1 MMFLAYSLGAFAF
14 IGGIGL
20 TISSAWL
27 ITMASMQPPILTL
40 SVAIVLVRFFGIFRS
55 VARYSERLM
64 SHKAVFARLTNL
76 RVQIY
81 KKLSQSSIAMA
92 RSFNS
97 GTAVKGIVD
106 DVERA
111 QEYQLRIKLPQSSAV
126 ISLLAGALLAYWV
139 RPESLIFTLPACAL
153 LLAVLPQ
160 LIKRTSEP
168 LARSIEESEN
178 SYTQLLEG
186 ATHGVTE
193 AAIYGYLDENIASA
207 NMLERDLHTRE
218 SKLLYQSWRLSSL
231 TNTFIAISVVGFSW
245 LAQSLTRSESIP
257 AVQVT
262 MLIFIPLVIF
272 EAITAWYPN
281 LFGAGKLLMSQRS
294 VDNLLATSNDIEVG
308 QKIESEISRVTAE
321 NLTVSWGESF
331 MQPVSFD
338 LSKGEI
344 LVVRGRSGSGKST
357 LAMGL
362 LGLLPYEGS
371 LTFDGN
377 DADGFS
383 DLNSRIVGTVQRSH
397 IFNTSL
403 RENLKIANQE
413 ATDTELIQVL
423 TILEL
428 DQLLNELA
436 EGLDTVIGD
445 FGRVISGGEAK
456 RLSVARVLLAKADVY
471 ILDEPTEHLDDA
483 LAGRIEKAIAKR
495 LREKITIVITHTG
508 WEGFDKTLTMRR

>member
-64 SHKAVFARLTNL
+64 SHKAVFAQLTNL

-92 RSFNS
+92 RSFNT

-160 LIKRTSEP
+160 LIKRRSEP

-178 SYTQLLEG
+178 SYTKLLESS
-186 ATHGVTE
+186 THGVTE
-193 AAIYGYLDENIASA
+193 AAIYGYLDENIAGA
-207 NMLERDLHTRE
+207 NMVERDLHTRE
-218 SKLLYQSWRLSSL
+218 SMLLRQSWRISSL
-231 TNTFIAISVVGFSW
+231 TNSLIAFCVVGFSW

-294 VDNLLATSNDIEVG
+294 VDNLLATSDDIEVG
-308 QKIESEISRVTAE
+308 QKIESEISRVTAQ
-321 NLTVSWGESF
+321 NLTVAWDENF

-338 LSKGEI
+338 LNKGEI

-362 LGLLPYEGS
+362 LGLLPYKGL
-371 LTFDGN
+371 LTFNGHE
-377 DADGFS
+377 ADEFS
-383 DLNSRIVGTVQRSH
+383 DLNAQVVGTVQRSH

-428 DQLLNELA
+428 DQLLNELP
-436 EGLDTVIGD
+436 EGLDTIIGD

-456 RLSVARVLLAKADVY
+456 RLSVARVLLAMADVY
-471 ILDEPTEHLDDA
+471 ILDEPTEHLDDG

-495 LREKITIVITHTG
+495 LQDKITIVITHSG
-508 WEGFDKTLTMRR
+508 WESFDKSLTMRR